1 MAKKKVRVY
10 DPVTRT
16 WKEKW
21 VEDKSGDSDKKSGSD
36 DKKGGSDDKK
46 SSGDSKG
53 GKSGGNLKGGKKDP
67 SGSNADKKA
76 NQIELTTLRGT
87 LNYIPTEETIK
98 LNAGDTVK
106 LKGFGKY
113 LSRNYYVVDIRR
125 TISLDGYTNSATVIC
140 TDFGDSLKSTTK
152 TQKKDKSPTAGQS
165 GTPSNDTKSG
175 DSSKSSKTQKKVR
188 YYTVKKGDCLWSI
201 AKKFYG
207 NGAAFVKI
215 FKANVGKIKNPNQIK
230 AGTKL
235 VIP

>member
-21 VEDKSGDSDKKSGSD
+21 VDDKSDDSDKKSGSGDKKSGSD
-36 DKKGGSDDKK
+36 DKKTPGS
-46 SSGDSKG
+46 SKG
-53 GKSGGNLKGGKKDP
+53 GGSGNLKDGKKDP

-140 TDFGDSLKSTTK
+140 TDFGDSLKSKTK

-165 GTPSNDTKSG
+165 GTPTGDTKDG
-175 DSSKSSKTQKKVR
+175 DSSKSSKDPKKVR

-207 NGAAFVKI
+207 RGDAFVKI
-215 FKANVGKIKNPNQIK
+215 LKANIGKIKNPNHIK